1 MSTVPKGLGTLEISA
16 GIRVDTEFFPDA
28 LGHISVLG
36 VTFVDGSAYVEI
48 RRSRT
53 GASLVLSTGETVPL
67 LQPFPVGSWK
77 TIEMRFAF
85 GSRGTAP
92 RVVTYI
98 DAVPSGSA
106 PLPADVYRSADSP
119 RVLVGPG
126 VATGPL
132 GVVRMNVDNVSVRG
146 SLLK

>member
-1 MSTVPKGLGTLEISA
+1 
-16 GIRVDTEFFPDA
+16 
-28 LGHISVLG
+28 
-36 VTFVDGSAYVEI
+36 
-48 RRSRT
+48 
-53 GASLVLSTGETVPL
+53 
-67 LQPFPVGSWK
+67 
-77 TIEMRFAF
+77 MRFAF
-85 GSRGTAP
+85 GSSGTAP

-106 PLPADVYRSADSP
+106 PLPADFYRGADFP
-119 RVLVGPG
+119 RVSVGPG